1 MKYLGI
7 ERIWALTLLA
17 GAFLS
22 PVFASSPMAP
32 IPAELDALVPSFAAR
47 RLTVNDFSVSRR
59 EWATL
64 HHYRKLEVRVR
75 QINRE
80 GAWVRVDFDRTR
92 EGKPSKSGIYRMA
105 WNEGEEGP
113 APFAQN
119 QRIWI
124 WVSPDNKVDGF
135 EMGRAVHRWRHLP
148 DGTVELQVLDEMIDG
163 GTTLVRM
170 IPDRYSGSEVGKT
183 IYWKGEGLCT
193 GAAGS
198 VPLGQRIHSDDLAE
212 ALTNLGPE
220 VRKTSWVIP
229 GTTSCEDEL
238 RVLLRDFAGP
248 GVVADAATPENKAN
262 EPFKLRLRMEIPA
275 SQKKASD
282 RQSSRSGAG
291 WNRNA
296 TPQAAK
302 KASGGALDSAL
313 TSLFGPSAAKD
324 KKETSAETSAAK
336 DKASSPSG
344 QPGAGETGAG
354 NPGAPATATTSLPAP
369 VPTPAGQAPAATPP
383 PAPEPEKVRFDERW
397 FDALKEK
404 ALKHRKLALD
414 ALSSGRSP
422 GNAVSETWV
431 EVAYENRPGEP
442 LRATAATLPLVPKKQ
457 FVPESRA
464 MP

>member
-1 MKYLGI
+1 MNYLGI

-17 GAFLS
+17 GTLLS
-22 PVFASSPMAP
+22 PAFASSPMAP
-32 IPAELDALVPSFAAR
+32 IPAELDSLAPSFAAR
-47 RLTVNDFSVSRR
+47 RLTVTDFTLSRQQ
-59 EWATL
+59 WATL
-64 HHYRKLEVRVR
+64 HHYRKFEVRVR

-119 QRIWI
+119 QRLWI

-163 GTTLVRM
+163 GTALVRM

-183 IYWKGEGLCT
+183 FYWKGEGLCT
-193 GAAGS
+193 GAAGTI
-198 VPLGQRIHSDDLAE
+198 PLGQRIHSDDLAE

-220 VRKTSWVIP
+220 AQKTSWVSP
-229 GTTSCEDEL
+229 GTTSYEDEL

-248 GVVADAATPENKAN
+248 GVVADAATPGNQAN
-262 EPFKLRLRMEIPA
+262 EPFKLRLRMEIPS

-282 RQSSRSGAG
+282 RQASQGGAG

-296 TPQAAK
+296 APAAVK
-302 KASGGALDSAL
+302 KSSGGSLDSAL
-313 TSLFGPSAAKD
+313 TSLFG
-324 KKETSAETSAAK
+324 KEVKGKEKEKPAETSPAT
-336 DKASSPSG
+336 DKASNSSS
-344 QPGAGETGAG
+344 QPGASSNGTA
-354 NPGAPATATTSLPAP
+354 NPGSAAIPSPSSPASP
-369 VPTPAGQAPAATPP
+369 PAGQAVAATPP

-397 FDALKEK
+397 FDVLKEK

-414 ALSSGRSP
+414 ALSNGHSP
-422 GNAVSETWV
+422 GNAVSQTWV

-457 FVPESRA
+457 FVPESRV